1 MKQIR
6 ELENIKSVTRHL
18 NPEPYLKWKS
28 FWNGH
33 DHHTDKRTYTRL
45 SQRNLKVKETLL
57 SRMKTL
63 RQPNTSKDSINYIL
77 HKDPSLLDFTKKID
91 VTWLPWSYHM
101 QSYQGIHIMHF
112 NIR

>member
-1 MKQIR
+1 
-6 ELENIKSVTRHL
+6 
-18 NPEPYLKWKS
+18 
-28 FWNGH
+28 
-33 DHHTDKRTYTRL
+33 
-45 SQRNLKVKETLL
+45 
-57 SRMKTL
+57 MKTL